1 MLRLLSN
8 PTNRHFLDGNYW
20 YYYRELDEESG
31 FRLRVSRRFLYRSGV
46 ITRAWCHLP
55 FQHQIICR
63 RHLASLEGVL
73 HDLESL
79 DRIMRIADYP
89 MRFFSDTGFDVPFS
103 NLTQYYPIAE
113 DGDLPDCLTEAGQL
127 FYNMMLESHFHRA
140 KDEEETENIVK
151 QEYSLTYRD
160 YVGGDEFVSLHTY
173 TKARESLEAEWLSL

>member
-8 PTNRHFLDGNYW
+8 PINRHFLDGNYW
-20 YYYRELDEESG
+20 YYYRELDEETG
-31 FRLRVSRRFLYRSGV
+31 F
-46 ITRAWCHLP
+46 
-55 FQHQIICR
+55 
-63 RHLASLEGVL
+63 LALLEGDL

-103 NLTQYYPIAE
+103 NLTQYYPIVE
-113 DGDLPDCLTEAGQL
+113 DGDLPDCLTEAGQM
-127 FYNMMLESHFHRA
+127 FYNMMLESYFHRA

-151 QEYSLTYRD
+151 HEYGLTYRD